1 MLIRLGRRS
10 VISFLAV
17 GLSCIVVAVVFFAAR
32 ESQLAKISRL
42 QQISGYIT
50 PHMIAENPKKYLG
63 RRVRLRCRIETFI
76 DGPVEGPAAYA
87 SCPPARDNGTGYVE
101 RFVLRGDQFGDL
113 DVDDMLTVTGTV
125 NVTRT
130 ETVMGDQTSL
140 SAIDVDRVE
149 LLTKGAGPR
158 ELP

>member
-1 MLIRLGRRS
+1 MRLGRRR
-10 VISFLAV
+10 VFSFLAV
-17 GLSCIVVAVVFFAAR
+17 GLSCIVIAVVFFVAR
-32 ESQLAKISRL
+32 ESQLARISRL
-42 QQISGYIT
+42 QRVSGYIT
-50 PHMIAENPKKYLG
+50 PRMIAENPKKYLG

-87 SCPPARDNGTGYVE
+87 SCPPARDNGIGYVE
-101 RFVLRGDQFGDL
+101 RFVLRGDQFSDL

-125 NVTRT
+125 NVTHT
-130 ETVMGDQTSL
+130 ETVMGGQTSL

-149 LLTKGAGPR
+149 FLTKGSGPR